1 MENQTKTPEEI
12 YARLLDMV
20 ALTQQLWML
29 DSDDGYVVIQIPEGT
44 FLPLWQDEEAAA
56 AFAEEGQ
63 TPVSMGVIPF
73 FQLCEQIYND
83 ILGFAVSPTPEGLT
97 LVTAAGLLNDLE
109 ERLGMKEPDEEVQE

>member
-56 AFAEEGQ
+56 AFDIPKALAFW
-63 TPVSMGVIPF
+63 SMK
-73 FQLCEQIYND
+73 
-83 ILGFAVSPTPEGLT
+83 SPT
-97 LVTAAGLLNDLE
+97 AALA
-109 ERLGMKEPDEEVQE
+109 EP